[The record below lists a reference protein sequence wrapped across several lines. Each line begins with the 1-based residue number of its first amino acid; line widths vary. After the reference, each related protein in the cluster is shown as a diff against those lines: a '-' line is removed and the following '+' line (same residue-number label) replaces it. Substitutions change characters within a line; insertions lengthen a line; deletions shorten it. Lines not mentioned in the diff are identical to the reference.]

1 MQIFVNSVNST
12 AVHIPVVPIPD
23 IDGIHIVP
31 TDMTLFI
38 DATTITD
45 SLFEEQGV
53 ILVDGVF

>member
-1 MQIFVNSVNST
+1 MQTFVNSVNST

-45 SLFEEQGV
+45 SLLYV
-53 ILVDGVF
+53 YHM